1 MVKILHPLDGKTTK
15 EKRDLNSISARR
27 RFKCLLHTKIFST
40 LSVLTII
47 MLLAGTVI
55 IAAAS
60 SSSFYNITFAKA
72 TPIRHFGLLYQENN
86 SFDHY
91 FGTYPMNVFVV
102 SIERSINPAIANNL
116 DILLFFELI

>member
-1 MVKILHPLDGKTTK
+1 MVKIFHALDGKSTN

-27 RFKCLLHTKIFST
+27 RFKYLLLTKISST
-40 LSVLTII
+40 LSELTI

-72 TPIRHFGLLYQENN
+72 TPIRHFVLLYQENN

-91 FGTYPMNVFVV
+91 FGTYPNATNPPGEPNF
-102 SIERSINPAIANNL
+102 IADPRTPSING
-116 DILLFFELI
+116 LLS